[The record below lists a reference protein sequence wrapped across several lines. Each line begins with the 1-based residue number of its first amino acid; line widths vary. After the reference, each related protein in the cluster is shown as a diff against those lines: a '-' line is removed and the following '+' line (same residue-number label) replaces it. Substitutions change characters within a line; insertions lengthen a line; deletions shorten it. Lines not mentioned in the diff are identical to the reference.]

1 MIDKVKQAYQL
12 KKAQADLQRLMSS
25 LSVFDQKGDNSI
37 VITGDKK
44 VTKIVING
52 VESKEVKD
60 LINEAMKKMDT
71 KLQKEMKSKED
82 EIRSLLG
89 M

>member
-1 MIDKVKQAYQL
+1 M
-12 KKAQADLQRLMSS
+12 QRLMSS

>member
-25 LSVFDQKGDNSI
+25 LSVFDQKGDSSI

-52 VESKEVKD
+52 VESKEIKD

>member
-1 MIDKVKQAYQL
+1 MLDKVKQAYQL
-12 KKAQADLQRLMSS
+12 KKAQSDLQKLVES
-25 LSVFDQKGDNSI
+25 LSVFEQKGDNSV

-44 VTKIVING
+44 ITKIVING
-52 VESKEVKD
+52 VENKALKD
-60 LINEAMKKMDT
+60 LINDAMKKMDT
-71 KLQKEMKSKED
+71 KLQKEMKAKED

>member
-1 MIDKVKQAYQL
+1 
-12 KKAQADLQRLMSS
+12 
-25 LSVFDQKGDNSI
+25 
-37 VITGDKK
+37 
-44 VTKIVING
+44 
-52 VESKEVKD
+52 VESKEIKD